1 MGGPSIL
8 FITPILLFSASW
20 NCFFSPPRS
29 SSRAATRSQ
38 PHFPIRATHISS
50 SRRHINHQSYRVI
63 TSGRHI
69 IIVTEE
75 SNSHRSPS
83 KSTSEVPVDI
93 HQLYQSNFTAMSSRH
108 STKIIQQIIS
118 SHRTTFFRIPT
129 PSQCCPSSR
138 ALSSSLRKQTNH
150 ATIRCALACEASS
163 LRYSLFMEDG
173 EDGILRG
180 WDAGVEE
187 EDDGT

>member
-8 FITPILLFSASW
+8 FITPILLFSAS
-20 NCFFSPPRS
+20 
-29 SSRAATRSQ
+29 SRGAVAATRSQ
-38 PHFPIRATHISS
+38 PHFPIRATHISSSS